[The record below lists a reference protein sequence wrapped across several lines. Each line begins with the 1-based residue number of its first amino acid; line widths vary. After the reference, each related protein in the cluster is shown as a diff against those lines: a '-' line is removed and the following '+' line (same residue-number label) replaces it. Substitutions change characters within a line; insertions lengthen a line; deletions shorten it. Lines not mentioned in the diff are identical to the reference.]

1 MSPGVKT
8 ITATYSYATQ
18 TFSKT
23 FSIVMMARLQ
33 SIAIES
39 KPKKLSYDIGE
50 NFDSDG
56 MIIKA
61 TFSDGSTKDIT
72 NKCSDSS
79 SSGKKTITVSY
90 KYGTVK
96 LSKDFSVI
104 IN

>member
-1 MSPGVKT
+1 
-8 ITATYSYATQ
+8 
-18 TFSKT
+18 
-23 FSIVMMARLQ
+23 MMARLQ

-72 NKCSDSS
+72 NKCSVSGFDSS